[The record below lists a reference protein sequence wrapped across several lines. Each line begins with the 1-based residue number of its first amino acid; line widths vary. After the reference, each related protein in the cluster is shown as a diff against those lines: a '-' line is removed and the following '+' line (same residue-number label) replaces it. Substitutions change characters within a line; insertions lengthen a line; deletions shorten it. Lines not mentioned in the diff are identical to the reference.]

1 VQKVSKRLAAALDP
15 VEGRRNRYA
24 RRRSPIGSLEEGD
37 HVDETV
43 ASDSTDDA
51 HGEAMARAAG
61 LVREDNPEF
70 DEALDPEFEPVF
82 EVEIDPALEE
92 RDIHEADEIL
102 SGEATL

>member
-1 VQKVSKRLAAALDP
+1 M
-15 VEGRRNRYA
+15 
-24 RRRSPIGSLEEGD
+24 
-37 HVDETV
+37 DETV
-43 ASDSTDDA
+43 AGDSTDDA

-82 EVEIDPALEE
+82 EVEIDPLSRNATFT
-92 RDIHEADEIL
+92 RPMTIL

>member
-1 VQKVSKRLAAALDP
+1 
-15 VEGRRNRYA
+15 
-24 RRRSPIGSLEEGD
+24 
-37 HVDETV
+37 VDETV
-43 ASDSTDDA
+43 AGDSTDDA

-92 RDIHEADEIL
+92 RDIHEADDDPERGGDIVNARAERTIPGMGGKVFDFRGTGL
-102 SGEATL
+102 CPF